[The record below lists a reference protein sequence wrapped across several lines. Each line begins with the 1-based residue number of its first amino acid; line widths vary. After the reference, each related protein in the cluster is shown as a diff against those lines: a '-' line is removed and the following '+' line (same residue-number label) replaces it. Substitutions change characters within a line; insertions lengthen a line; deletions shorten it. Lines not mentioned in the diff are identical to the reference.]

1 MDTIISALAWLSIHP
16 VADAALITLFFSIWV
31 GALFLRER
39 HEARDALGA
48 GDRTQEV
55 DFASPRLPW
64 KLRLRRVRSDIA
76 LALLLIVAAGLIALE
91 ADDEARHWLAAGWI
105 VLVAGAALYD
115 AWRILASRLRGSPP
129 RNHRHV

>member
-1 MDTIISALAWLSIHP
+1 MDTITTALAWLSIHP
-16 VADAALITLFFSIWV
+16 IADAALITLVFSIWV
-31 GALFLRER
+31 GALWLRER

-48 GDRTQEV
+48 EANNREV

-64 KLRLRRVRSDIA
+64 KLKLRRVRSDIA
-76 LALLLIVAAGLIALE
+76 LAILLIVAAGLIALE

-105 VLVAGAALYD
+105 ILVAGAALYD
-115 AWRILASRLRGSPP
+115 AWRILASRLGGAPP